1 MVLSL
6 SSRTVVVN
14 DYHVLCCPDFPLV
27 KQAAAFQAPSYTNI
41 KLEKIQNNYVT
52 ISLWI
57 DKSMGAKSNQ
67 RDHAPVTL
75 SPRIKDRGV
84 LSHIHLGE
92 SRDQLLTSAM
102 AAANLS
108 HSFAHTPNGILITL
122 AFVRSGNVNLN
133 SGSANNVGNNAQLW
147 SRTSL
152 SSTNAYNLNTNPGN
166 VNPSNN
172 GNRYIGRSLRCL

>member
-1 MVLSL
+1 
-6 SSRTVVVN
+6 
-14 DYHVLCCPDFPLV
+14 
-27 KQAAAFQAPSYTNI
+27 
-41 KLEKIQNNYVT
+41 
-52 ISLWI
+52 
-57 DKSMGAKSNQ
+57 MGAKSNQ
-67 RDHAPVTL
+67 RDHAPVTP
-75 SPRIKDRGV
+75 SPHIKDRGV

-122 AFVRSGNVNLN
+122 AFVRSGGVDLN
-133 SGSANNVGNNAQLW
+133 SGSANYVGYYALLW

-152 SSTNAYNLNTNPGN
+152 SSTYAYNLNTNPGN